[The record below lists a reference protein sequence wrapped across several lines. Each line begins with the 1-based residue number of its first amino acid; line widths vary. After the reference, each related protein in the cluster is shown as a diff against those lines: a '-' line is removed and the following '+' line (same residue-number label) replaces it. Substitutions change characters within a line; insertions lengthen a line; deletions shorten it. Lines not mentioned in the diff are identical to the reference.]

1 MEIEAIDDRP
11 SNPQGASRENG
22 EALSAAIPA
31 TTERL
36 APIEVSTLTERI
48 ESLERQH
55 SQLRRDAL
63 MIAGLTTIAAAL
75 AIATMFEKRMEPQA
89 YMQPVLQPRAI
100 SAQAFLLTDAQG
112 HPRSKLTFE

>member
-55 SQLRRDAL
+55 SQLRRGPDCHSTPFACWL
-63 MIAGLTTIAAAL
+63 SQSRPGI
-75 AIATMFEKRMEPQA
+75 
-89 YMQPVLQPRAI
+89 
-100 SAQAFLLTDAQG
+100 
-112 HPRSKLTFE
+112 